1 MFIVSKVA
9 FGSSVKR
16 EKFMFD
22 LSTSKV
28 LEFAGSLQF
37 IPINPSDQSILKI
50 EYGSVKRAIEVFDEI
65 VQAIEDGKLVY
76 HLPEE

>member
-1 MFIVSKVA
+1 MFIVTKVA

-22 LSTSKV
+22 LSTAKV

-37 IPINPSDQSILKI
+37 IPINVSDQSILKVN
-50 EYGSVKRAIEVFDEI
+50 YNSVNRAIEIFDEI
-65 VQAIEDGKLVY
+65 VKAVEDGKTVY